1 MKKII
6 AIVSAIAMSMSIVA
20 GSATSVSATSG
31 STGVGMSAHALKAY
45 NENWQYVYGSATTGY
60 VDCSGL
66 ICTYNGVGGNRV
78 DMLGSSSEW
87 GYVRNGIP
95 RIHGL
100 GLHQPGHVGVYIGSN
115 TAIDARGTG
124 YNCVMHNPYNKSWVE
139 WFKIAGVAYPNTG
152 WVLFDNK
159 AFYYEDGQYIVDTSR
174 ELDGVTYN
182 FDSLGRSD
190 VLPPEDVYTQTDY
203 SNVTINQPTVSYAP
217 QPVSTE
223 GQAQIDAE
231 NRAAEQRRVEEKR
244 KEEARKKAE
253 EARKK
258 VEEARK
264 KAEEARKKA
273 EEARKKKEAER
284 KKKEAERK
292 KRRQEAINKRL
303 KFEKSK
309 YCNIGST
316 GLLVVEYQ
324 ELLKKYGYY
333 KGEIT
338 GYFDESTSQALSDFA
353 KNNKLMA
360 VGIGDEGI
368 YNTLKST
375 YVETKP
381 ITFEPMP
388 GVAIEQKT
396 RLQSDGKIVPIEN
409 SFMFINST
417 ITYK

>member
-139 WFKIAGVAYPNTG
+139 WFKIAGVSYPNTG

-159 AFYYEDGQYIVDTSR
+159 AFYYENGQYIVDTSR

-203 SNVTINQPTVSYAP
+203 SNITINQPTVSYAP
-217 QPVSTE
+217 QPISAE
-223 GQAQIDAE
+223 EQARIDE
-231 NRAAEQRRVEEKR
+231 QNRIVEQRRVER
-244 KEEARKKAE
+244 QRKAE
-253 EARKK
+253 ER
-258 VEEARK
+258 R
-264 KAEEARKKA
+264 KAEEQRKA
-273 EEARKKKEAER
+273 EEKKKKEEEVR

-292 KRRQEAINKRL
+292 KRREEAEERRL
-303 KFEKSK
+303 ELEASK
-309 YCNIGST
+309 YCNLGST
-316 GLLVVEYQ
+316 GSVVQEYQ
-324 ELLKKYGYY
+324 ELLTKYGYY
-333 KGEIT
+333 DDEIT
-338 GYFDESTSQALSDFA
+338 GYFDEATSNALTDFS
-353 KNNKLMA
+353 KNNNLIA
-360 VGIGDEGI
+360 VGIGEI
-368 YNTLKST
+368 SVYHILKSG
-375 YVETKP
+375 VVKTKP
-381 ITFEPMP
+381 ITLEPIP
-388 GVAIEQKT
+388 GVVIEQKT
-396 RLQSDGKIVPIEN
+396 KLNKDGFIVPVMED
-409 SFMFINST
+409 FVLVEFT
-417 ITYK
+417 